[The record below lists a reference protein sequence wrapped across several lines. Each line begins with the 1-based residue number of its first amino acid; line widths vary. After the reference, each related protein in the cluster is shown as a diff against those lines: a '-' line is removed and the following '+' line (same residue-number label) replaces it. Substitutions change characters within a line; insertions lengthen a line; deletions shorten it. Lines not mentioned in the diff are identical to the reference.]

1 MKGRNMLHPLKR
13 IVGDVVI
20 ITTISVGYC
29 VSLFTMNVVGEKLRD
44 FSLKNS

>member
-1 MKGRNMLHPLKR
+1 MRERNMLHPLKR

-29 VSLFTMNVVGEKLRD
+29 VSLFTMIVVGEKLRD
-44 FSLKNS
+44 FSFKNS